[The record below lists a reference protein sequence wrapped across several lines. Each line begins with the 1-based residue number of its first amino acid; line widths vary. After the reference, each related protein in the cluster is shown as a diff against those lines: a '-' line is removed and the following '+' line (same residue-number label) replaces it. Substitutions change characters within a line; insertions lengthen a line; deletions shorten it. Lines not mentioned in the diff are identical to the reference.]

1 MFSREAPSLRLAEA
15 AGPDNRGHRTPDC
28 KEAPSA
34 ASLPAARAC
43 QNHGF
48 NVTRPGHAHSAGERS
63 SLHHDHGRRAGPPGR
78 APGAGMNVTVRVT
91 VTVTVMVTVGRD
103 HVTAPSH
110 WHVRERPTVTVL
122 ET

>member
-28 KEAPSA
+28 KEAPAA
-34 ASLPAARAC
+34 ASLRPGR
-43 QNHGF
+43 
-48 NVTRPGHAHSAGERS
+48 VKTMVLTRPGHAHSAGERS

-91 VTVTVMVTVGRD
+91 VTVMVTV
-103 HVTAPSH
+103 T
-110 WHVRERPTVTVL
+110 T
-122 ET
+122 